1 VQFMSVYTI
10 KGGTDG
16 KNVFVSFIVVAV
28 LSMRL
33 DNAKGSDQWGP
44 ITPRTIVVTI
54 TTLSIPLHR
63 FVMTGK
69 NPFSNHIL

>member
-1 VQFMSVYTI
+1 MQFMSVYTI
-10 KGGTDG
+10 KRRIKW

-28 LSMRL
+28 QSMRL
-33 DNAKGSDQWGP
+33 DNAKESAQWGP
-44 ITPRTIVVTI
+44 ITPWAIVVTI

-63 FVMTGK
+63 FVMKGK

>member
-1 VQFMSVYTI
+1 MQFMFVYTI
-10 KGGTDG
+10 KGGSDG
-16 KNVFVSFIVVAV
+16 KNVFVLFMVVTV

-44 ITPRTIVVTI
+44 ITPWTIVVTI
-54 TTLSIPLHR
+54 TTLSIPLHS
-63 FVMTGK
+63 FVMKGK

>member
-1 VQFMSVYTI
+1 M
-10 KGGTDG
+10 
-16 KNVFVSFIVVAV
+16 FVSFIMIAV
-28 LSMRL
+28 QIMRL
-33 DNAKGSDQWGP
+33 DNAKESDQWGP
-44 ITPRTIVVTI
+44 ITPWTIVVTI